1 MNIDISEYFSMAT
14 DTVIKY
20 APSLIGGILVLFIGF
35 WAVKKIS
42 KIANA
47 GLKESSLSPEITSFL
62 ISMFDMV
69 LKVAVILFAA
79 GIAGF
84 NTSALVGILAAAGFA
99 IGLALQGGL
108 GNFASGIIILVF
120 KPYKVGDWIDLDGKF
135 GKVEEIQIFNTLL
148 GTPGKKTLI
157 IPNGQ
162 ITENVVTNFS
172 KKGAIR
178 LELEV
183 TMPYEESFPKIERII
198 QEVMSKND
206 SIMREP
212 APLVGI
218 EKYESHFVV
227 VGVKPF
233 VNPDDYWEV
242 TYELNKEI
250 KKAFSANDV
259 KMAYSEG
266 VELGKIGN

>member
-1 MNIDISEYFSMAT
+1 MAT

-20 APSLIGGILVLFIGF
+20 APSLIGAVLVLFVGF
-35 WAVKKIS
+35 WLIKKVS
-42 KIANA
+42 KIAN
-47 GLKESSLSPEITSFL
+47 SSLEKSTLSPEITSFL

-69 LKVAVILFAA
+69 LKLSVILFAA

-84 NTSALVGILAAAGFA
+84 DTSALVGILAAAGFA

-120 KPYKVGDWIDLDGKF
+120 KPYRVGDWIELDGKF

-183 TMPYEESFPKIERII
+183 SMPYEESFPKIERII
-198 QEVMSKND
+198 QEVMATNNK
-206 SIMREP
+206 IMSEP

-218 EKYESHFVV
+218 ENYESHFLVI
-227 VGVKPF
+227 GVKPF
-233 VNPDDYWEV
+233 VNPDDFWEV
-242 TYELNKEI
+242 TYELNKDI
-250 KKAFSANDV
+250 KKAFSDNDV

-266 VELGKIGN
+266 VELGKIGA